1 MRGHVVLLS
10 MSMASPCDLKV
21 VLLCKGRGADAAS
34 YRPNRDESQWWSR
47 RDALV
52 RCVTAF
58 LFGPSTKDCKKELVL
73 LFDDDL
79 ARIHMTVEED
89 SDVIPSEQAIVSLW
103 KQAAQQL
110 NKPLISRG
118 LTCHIVMDPLLQ
130 QDTASSASSS
140 LPTGMDSKRHVL
152 EYLQKKCAIDF
163 LRSHGLNSSASVIL
177 RKTNKKALMDV
188 WNEWRKLQKK
198 RQPKGS
204 TPDLASRIESIY
216 FDLLPKSTE
225 AVEAVAGTLHE
236 KFEELPCFGLH
247 PTKHSSGSTRK
258 IHLCLFLGAVRDMFP
273 FEYEALNKA
282 CDRSK
287 IPMAG
292 IRLGTVPE
300 FTSKILSV
308 LSFHHSQGV
317 LAGAIERLV
326 DPARSPDSTKPI
338 VPPSCLHV
346 VCAIP
351 MPSSEVSTDLRDR
364 NRIHWALV
372 RVIVCTLWRSK
383 LMSSSA
389 SASSHENSLNL
400 VFEDGVV
407 VALHESEF
415 VAALAEQH
423 QAAPCEYQI
432 LTALKEK
439 LATASPPDGN
449 WSKTLA
455 IQAFQNISIAS
466 SLPVTCTISIELDA
480 PNSLAESF
488 YSLESSNQTRDHA
501 IIIVL
506 DILAPSQQQDK
517 ARKIQDYFL
526 RASHKANIPVLRAAL
541 VAGACQDREA
551 STIIALQ
558 HFCYQS
564 RMFASCQHDPRSGKK
579 RKKHSK

>member
-1 MRGHVVLLS
+1 

-21 VLLCKGRGADAAS
+21 VLLCKGRGADASS

-58 LFGPSTKDCKKELVL
+58 LFGPSTKHCKKELVL

-89 SDVIPSEQAIVSLW
+89 SDVIPTEQAIVSLW

-130 QDTASSASSS
+130 QDNASSASSS

-163 LRSHGLNSSASVIL
+163 LRSHGLNSSAGVIL
-177 RKTNKKALMDV
+177 RKTNKKALMNV
-188 WNEWRKLQKK
+188 WNEWRKLQEK
-198 RQPKGS
+198 RQQKGS
-204 TPDLASRIESIY
+204 TPDLAGRIESIY
-216 FDLLPKSTE
+216 FDLLPKSTDS
-225 AVEAVAGTLHE
+225 VEAVVGTLHE
-236 KFEELPCFGLH
+236 KFEELPCLGLH
-247 PTKHSSGSTRK
+247 PTKHSSALTRK

-273 FEYEALNKA
+273 FEYDALNKA

-317 LAGAIERLV
+317 LEGAIERLV
-326 DPARSPDSTKPI
+326 DPARSPDSSKPM

-346 VCAIP
+346 VCTIP
-351 MPSSEVSTDLRDR
+351 MPSSEVSTDLRHR

-389 SASSHENSLNL
+389 SASSHKNSLNL

-407 VALHESEF
+407 VALHEGEF

-439 LATASPPDGN
+439 LATASTPDGK
-449 WSKTLA
+449 WSKKLA
-455 IQAFQNISIAS
+455 IQTFQKISDAS
-466 SLPVTCTISIELDA
+466 SLPVTCTVSIEPDA

-501 IIIVL
+501 TLIVL
-506 DILAPSQQQDK
+506 DILPTSQQQDK
-517 ARKIQDYFL
+517 ARKIQDHFL
-526 RASHKANIPVLRAAL
+526 RASYKANIPVLRQTLAS
-541 VAGACQDREA
+541 GACQDREA

-558 HFCYQS
+558 HFCYQN

>member
-1 MRGHVVLLS
+1 
-10 MSMASPCDLKV
+10 
-21 VLLCKGRGADAAS
+21 
-34 YRPNRDESQWWSR
+34 
-47 RDALV
+47 
-52 RCVTAF
+52 VTAF
-58 LFGPSTKDCKKELVL
+58 LFGPSTKYCKKELVL

-89 SDVIPSEQAIVSLW
+89 SDIIPSEQAIVSLW
-103 KQAAQQL
+103 KQAAQAQQL

-118 LTCHIVMDPLLQ
+118 LTCHIVLDPLMHHE
-130 QDTASSASSS
+130 TASSASSASIS
-140 LPTGMDSKRHVL
+140 LPTGLDSKRHVL

-163 LRSHGLNSSASVIL
+163 LRSHGLNSSESVIL

-188 WNEWRKLQKK
+188 WNEWRKVQEKQQL
-198 RQPKGS
+198 KGS
-204 TPDLASRIESIY
+204 TPDLAGRIESIY
-216 FDLLPKSTE
+216 FDLLPKSTDS
-225 AVEAVAGTLHE
+225 VKVVAGTLHE

-247 PTKHSSGSTRK
+247 PTKHSSALTQK
-258 IHLCLFLGAVRDMFP
+258 THLCLFLGAVRDMFP
-273 FEYEALNKA
+273 FEYDALNKA

-287 IPMAG
+287 IPIAG

-317 LAGAIERLV
+317 LEGAIERLV
-326 DPARSPDSTKPI
+326 DPARNSDSSKPMF
-338 VPPSCLHV
+338 PPSRLHV

-351 MPSSEVSTDLRDR
+351 MPSSEVSTDLKHR

-389 SASSHENSLNL
+389 SASSHKNSLYL

-407 VALHESEF
+407 VSLHEGEF
-415 VAALAEQH
+415 VSALAEQH

-439 LATASPPDGN
+439 LADASPPDGG
-449 WSKTLA
+449 WSKKLA
-455 IQAFQNISIAS
+455 IQAFQNISSAS
-466 SLPVTCTISIELDA
+466 SLPVTCTVSIEPDA
-480 PNSLAESF
+480 PTNSLAESF
-488 YSLESSNQTRDHA
+488 YSLGSSNQTRDHA
-501 IIIVL
+501 IVLVL
-506 DILAPSQQQDK
+506 DILPTSKQRDK
-517 ARKIQDYFL
+517 TRKIQDSFL
-526 RASHKANIPVLRAAL
+526 RASYKANIPVLRQTL
-541 VAGACQDREA
+541 VTGACQDREA
-551 STIIALQ
+551 STVIALQ

-579 RKKHSK
+579 RKKHNK